1 MEHRCSVRKPVEF
14 QLLIYKNGLPVQS
27 SFSRNLGLGGVYIK
41 AGTSEWR
48 KNECLEIEFLGCG
61 KAGMRLPAVVV
72 HQSAQ
77 GVGLMFDGISSEQ
90 RGALRA
96 MLFSTEHDRGSSL
109 TDSPVVDNSR
119 AVA

>member
-1 MEHRCSVRKPVEF
+1 MEHRCSVRKPYEF

-27 SFSRNLGLGGVYIK
+27 SVSRNLGLGGVFIK
-41 AGTSEWR
+41 AGTSAWR
-48 KNECLEIEFLGCG
+48 KNECLEVEFLGCG

-72 HQSAQ
+72 HQSPR

-90 RGALRA
+90 RRELRV
-96 MLFSTEHDRGSSL
+96 MLFSTEHDRESL
-109 TDSPVVDNSR
+109 ATDDSVVSGSR